1 MKSYAEFIKESNHI
15 QEKLDATVYGQVR
28 YGATPSKPKSDA
40 DISKDVSTAIDN
52 YKTGKKDTRPK
63 FKQKKR
69 KLSFSGYA
77 SLSYE
82 KKSGGGKTPPTK
94 VRPEKTTD
102 PKTPKNTKGPKKIK
116 GSKTTTKLGGT
127 KTVKTV
133 KTVKAVKGGGGRPN
147 KPSGNDVRPIKTS
160 TPSSTKV
167 LSKGSN
173 TSSSPSTSILQ
184 KTKTKPST
192 PVRPV
197 RGV

>member
-102 PKTPKNTKGPKKIK
+102 PKTPKK
-116 GSKTTTKLGGT
+116 
-127 KTVKTV
+127 
-133 KTVKAVKGGGGRPN
+133 
-147 KPSGNDVRPIKTS
+147 
-160 TPSSTKV
+160 
-167 LSKGSN
+167 
-173 TSSSPSTSILQ
+173 
-184 KTKTKPST
+184 
-192 PVRPV
+192 
-197 RGV
+197 